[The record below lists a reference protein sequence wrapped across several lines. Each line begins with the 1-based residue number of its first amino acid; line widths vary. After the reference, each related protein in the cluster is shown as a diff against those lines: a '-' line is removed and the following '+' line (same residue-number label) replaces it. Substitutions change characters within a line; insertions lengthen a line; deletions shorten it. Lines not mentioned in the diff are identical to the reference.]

1 MKEIPFSIPVS
12 GVIKIDEG
20 NIRITV
26 NSAETIIKFEDE
38 SEGRGRGY
46 REEGKTLFDVVLEAA
61 VDCVREK
68 GSNRFRSAELYH
80 RALERYPELKRNS
93 FASHVI
99 ACAPNH
105 SSYKHYTAKRDYFS
119 YSSDGLYR
127 LTDEYVEEKTSDEER
142 ILHNR

>member
-1 MKEIPFSIPVS
+1 MKEIAFSIPVW
-12 GVIKIDEG
+12 GVIKFDEG

-26 NSAETIIKFEDE
+26 NSAETNIKFEDE

-46 REEGKTLFDVVLEAA
+46 REEGKTLFDVILE
-61 VDCVREK
+61 VSKVVVKGK
-68 GSNRFRSAELYH
+68 GSNRFRAAELYH
-80 RALERYPELKRNS
+80 KALERYPELKRNS

-105 SSYKHYTAKRDYFS
+105 SSYKHYTAKRDYFF

-127 LTDEYVEEKTSDEER
+127 LSDRYLE
-142 ILHNR
+142 

>member
-1 MKEIPFSIPVS
+1 MKEVPFSIPVS

-46 REEGKTLFDVVLEAA
+46 RNEGKTLFDVVLETARD
-61 VDCVREK
+61 VVREK
-68 GSNRFRSAELYH
+68 ESNRFGAAELYH

-105 SSYKHYTAKRDYFS
+105 SSYKHYLARRDYFS
-119 YSSDGLYR
+119 YSSAGFYR
-127 LTDEYVEEKTSDEER
+127 LIDRYLE
-142 ILHNR
+142 